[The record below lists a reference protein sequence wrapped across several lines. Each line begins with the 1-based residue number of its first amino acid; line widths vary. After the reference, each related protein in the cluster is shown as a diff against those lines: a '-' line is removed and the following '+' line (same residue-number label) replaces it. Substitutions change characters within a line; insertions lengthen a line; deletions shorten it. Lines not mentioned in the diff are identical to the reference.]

1 MREQVRCK
9 KWVQKRIQRTY
20 IGFQEYRNKNVS
32 RCIYATPPEK
42 KKKFVLQK
50 QESFALLL
58 VVNNL
63 QIYKIVWSK
72 TVKDLDPYKIK

>member
-1 MREQVRCK
+1 MLADASMPLHQ
-9 KWVQKRIQRTY
+9 
-20 IGFQEYRNKNVS
+20 
-32 RCIYATPPEK
+32 K
-42 KKKFVLQK
+42 KKKIVLQK
-50 QESFALLL
+50 QESFTLLL